1 MRERIL
7 KSFEESAAAKRAVL
21 ESQSGNIERAAAWIT
36 ETLRS
41 GGKLL
46 FCGNGGSAS
55 DSQHLAA
62 EFVGRY
68 EKERRGL
75 AAVALTTDTS
85 ILTAVGNDYS
95 FERIFSRQVEAL
107 GRPGDLLFGLSTSG
121 NSPNVVAAVR
131 KARELGLRTV
141 VLSGRDGGQLAREAE
156 LSIIVPAQKTSRIQ
170 ECHILIG
177 HVLCELADEAF

>member
-1 MRERIL
+1 MRDRIL
-7 KSFEESAAAKRAVL
+7 KSFEESAAAKKAVA
-21 ESQSGNIERAAAWIT
+21 ETQSAAIEQAAGWIV
-36 ETLRS
+36 ECLRS

-46 FCGNGGSAS
+46 FFGNGGSAS

-75 AAVALTTDTS
+75 PAIALTTDTS

-95 FERIFSRQVEAL
+95 FETIFSRQIEAL
-107 GRPGDLLFGLSTSG
+107 GRKGDLAFGLSTSG
-121 NSPNVVAAVR
+121 NSPNVLLAIQR
-131 KARELGLRTV
+131 AREAGLRTV
-141 VLSGRDGGQLAREAE
+141 ALTGRDGGKLKSAAD
-156 LSIIVPAQKTSRIQ
+156 LSIVVPVQKTSRIQ